1 MKKIVL
7 ALTALF
13 AMVSCG
19 TTTTEPTTPENVVS
33 GLLSED
39 TYWYAD
45 TVYEMAGKVVVEE
58 GATLTIQPGTLIK
71 ARDGQGSLST
81 ALIIAQGG
89 RLEAVGT
96 IDAPIVFT
104 SVYDTGDNL
113 DESDNGLWGGVVVL
127 GYAPISADA
136 IPANI
141 EGIPVNEGFGLYGG
155 TNTHDNSGILKY
167 ISIRHAGTL
176 LGDGNELNGLTLGG
190 VGSGTVID
198 NIEVVGNLDDGIE
211 CFGGT
216 VNLTNTLVWAQGD
229 DAFDIDQAFA
239 GTFDNFISIEGAD
252 SDHALEIDGPEG
264 TYEDDFTMLNGTL
277 ISVDGSEVHF
287 RDGAS
292 GYVEFAGQ
300 ANVSADSGTSVVV
313 EYLTDGADASVF
325 SWTLAA
331 KKGAL

>member
-1 MKKIVL
+1 
-7 ALTALF
+7 
-13 AMVSCG
+13 
-19 TTTTEPTTPENVVS
+19 
-33 GLLSED
+33 
-39 TYWYAD
+39 
-45 TVYEMAGKVVVEE
+45 
-58 GATLTIQPGTLIK
+58 
-71 ARDGQGSLST
+71 
-81 ALIIAQGG
+81 
-89 RLEAVGT
+89 
-96 IDAPIVFT
+96 
-104 SVYDTGDNL
+104 
-113 DESDNGLWGGVVVL
+113 
-127 GYAPISADA
+127 
-136 IPANI
+136 
-141 EGIPVNEGFGLYGG
+141 
-155 TNTHDNSGILKY
+155 
-167 ISIRHAGTL
+167 
-176 LGDGNELNGLTLGG
+176 
-190 VGSGTVID
+190 
-198 NIEVVGNLDDGIE
+198 VGNLDDGIE